1 MKNVE
6 KIVKAILEEVRR
18 DGDKALLKFTR
29 KFDGVSLTTK
39 SLRIPEEVLEESLNR
54 VSVEF
59 KQAVLKV
66 KKNIE
71 VFQRKVLPRSW
82 MMTRQG
88 MTLGEKCTPMESAGL
103 YIPGGKFP
111 YPSTVLMTAVPAQV
125 AGVKRIAMVTPPGNV
140 IHDVLAAAVMC
151 GIKEV
156 YSVGGAQA
164 IAALAYGTETIP
176 MVDMIVGPGNMYVAM
191 AKKLVFGDVGI
202 DSIAGPSEVIIIADD
217 SVRSEYVVSDL
228 MAQAEHSSGAE
239 ALLLT
244 RSKKLAKVAR
254 HKIGRFPNI
263 KIKVVNTMAEII
275 KLVNARAPEHVELL
289 TRQARTLSK
298 SITNAGAIFIGNYSP
313 NAVGDYYA
321 GPSHVLPTGGTARFS
336 SGLSSADFMKR
347 SSIIEYTQ
355 KALNKA
361 APDII
366 AIAEREGL
374 KFHASSVIQR
384 GRT

>member
-1 MKNVE
+1 MENIE
-6 KIVKAILEEVRR
+6 KMVKAILEEVQK

-29 KFDGVSLTTK
+29 VFDGFSLTSKT
-39 SLRIPEEVLEESLNR
+39 LRIPEEVVEESLNR

-59 KQAVLKV
+59 KQAVLKA

-71 VFQRKVLPRSW
+71 VFQRRVLPKSW
-82 MMTRQG
+82 TITRG
-88 MTLGEKCTPMESAGL
+88 GVTLGEKYTPVESAGL

-140 IHDVLAAAVMC
+140 TNDVLATAAIC
-151 GIKEV
+151 GIKEI
-156 YSVGGAQA
+156 YSIGGAQA

-176 MVDMIVGPGNMYVAM
+176 KVDMIVGPGNSYVAM
-191 AKKLVFGDVGI
+191 AKKLVFGIVGI

-228 MAQAEHSSGAE
+228 MAQAEHASGSE
-239 ALLLT
+239 AILLT
-244 RSKKLAKVAR
+244 SSKKLADMVKI
-254 HKIGRFPNI
+254 KIGKFPNV
-263 KIKVVNTMAEII
+263 KIQVLKTMDEII
-275 KLVNARAPEHVELL
+275 ALTNVRAPEHVELL
-289 TRQARTLSK
+289 TRDARTLSK
-298 SITNAGAIFIGNYSP
+298 KITHAGAIFIGPYSP
-313 NAVGDYYA
+313 TAVGDYFA

-336 SGLSSADFMKR
+336 SGLSSADFVKR

-355 KALNKA
+355 KALGKA
-361 APDII
+361 AQSII
-366 AIAEREGL
+366 ALAEREGL

-384 GRT
+384 GKK

>member
-1 MKNVE
+1 MENVE
-6 KIVKAILEEVRR
+6 KMVRAILEEVKK

-29 KFDGVSLTTK
+29 VFDGFSLTQK
-39 SLRIPEEVLEESLNR
+39 SLRIPEEALEESLNR

-71 VFQRKVLPRSW
+71 IFQRRVLPKSW
-82 MMTRQG
+82 SITHG
-88 MTLGEKCTPMESAGL
+88 GVTLGEKYTPVESAGL

-140 IHDVLAAAVMC
+140 THDVLATAAMC
-151 GIKEV
+151 GVKEV
-156 YSVGGAQA
+156 YSIGGAQA

-191 AKKLVFGDVGI
+191 AKKLVYGNVGI

-228 MAQAEHSSGAE
+228 MAQAEHASGSE

-244 RSKKLAKVAR
+244 GSKKLADVVKL
-254 HKIGRFPNI
+254 KIGRFPNV
-263 KIKVVNTMAEII
+263 KIKVIKTMEEII
-275 KLVNARAPEHVELL
+275 ALTNARAPEHVEIL
-289 TRQARTLSK
+289 TRNARTLSK
-298 SITNAGAIFIGNYSP
+298 KITNAGAIFIGYYSP
-313 NAVGDYYA
+313 TAVGDYYA

-336 SGLSSADFMKR
+336 SGLSSADFMKH

-355 KALNKA
+355 KALGKA
-361 APDII
+361 AQDII
-366 AIAEREGL
+366 SLAEREGL

-384 GRT
+384 GKK

>member
-1 MKNVE
+1 MENVE
-6 KIVKAILEEVRR
+6 KMVKAILEEVQK

-29 KFDGVSLTTK
+29 VFDGFSLTSKT
-39 SLRIPEEVLEESLNR
+39 LRIPEEVIEESLNR

-71 VFQRKVLPRSW
+71 VFQRRVLPKSW
-82 MMTRQG
+82 TITRG
-88 MTLGEKCTPMESAGL
+88 GVTLGEKYSPVESAGL

-140 IHDVLAAAVMC
+140 TNDVLATAAMC
-151 GIKEV
+151 GITEI
-156 YSVGGAQA
+156 YSIGGAQA

-176 MVDMIVGPGNMYVAM
+176 KVDMIVGPGNSYVAM
-191 AKKLVFGDVGI
+191 AKKLVFGTVGI

-228 MAQAEHSSGAE
+228 MAQAEHASGSE
-239 ALLLT
+239 AMLLT
-244 RSKKLAKVAR
+244 SSKKLADLVKT
-254 HKIGRFPNI
+254 KIGKFPNV
-263 KIKVVNTMAEII
+263 KIQVLKTMDEII
-275 KLVNARAPEHVELL
+275 ALTNARAPEHVELL
-289 TRQARTLSK
+289 TRDARTLSK
-298 SITNAGAIFIGNYSP
+298 KITQAGAIFIGHYSP
-313 NAVGDYYA
+313 TAVGDYFA

-336 SGLSSADFMKR
+336 SGLSSADFMKH

-355 KALNKA
+355 KALGKA
-361 APDII
+361 AQSII
-366 AIAEREGL
+366 ALAEREGL

-384 GRT
+384 GKK

>member
-1 MKNVE
+1 MENVE
-6 KIVKAILEEVRR
+6 KMVKAILDEVQK

-29 KFDGVSLTTK
+29 VFDGFSLTPKT
-39 SLRIPEEVLEESLNR
+39 LRIPEEALEESLNR

-59 KQAVLKV
+59 KQAVIKI

-71 VFQRKVLPRSW
+71 TFQRKVLPKSW
-82 MMTRQG
+82 SATRRG
-88 MTLGEKCTPMESAGL
+88 VTLGEKYTPMDSVGM

-140 IHDVLAAAVMC
+140 THDVLATAAMC

-156 YSVGGAQA
+156 YSIGGAQA

-176 MVDMIVGPGNMYVAM
+176 MVDMIVGPGNSYVAM
-191 AKKLVFGDVGI
+191 AKKLVFGTVGI

-228 MAQAEHSSGAE
+228 MAQAEHASGAE

-244 RSKKLAKVAR
+244 SSKKLADVVKL
-254 HKIGRFPNI
+254 KIGKFPNV
-263 KIKVVNTMAEII
+263 KIQVFKTMEEII
-275 KLVNARAPEHVELL
+275 SFTNARAPEHVELL
-289 TRQARTLSK
+289 TRDARTLSK
-298 SITNAGAIFIGNYSP
+298 KIIHAGAIFVGYYSP
-313 NAVGDYYA
+313 TAVGDYYA

-355 KALNKA
+355 KALGKA
-361 APDII
+361 AQSII
-366 AIAEREGL
+366 ALAEREGL

-384 GRT
+384 GKK

>member
-1 MKNVE
+1 MENVE
-6 KIVKAILEEVRR
+6 KMVKSIIDEVRK

-29 KFDGVSLTTK
+29 VLDGFSLTSK
-39 SLRIPEEVLEESLNR
+39 SLQIPEEALEESLNR

-71 VFQRKVLPRSW
+71 VFQRKVLPKSW
-82 MMTRQG
+82 TMTRHG
-88 MTLGEKCTPMESAGL
+88 MTLGETYIPMESAGL

-111 YPSTVLMTAVPAQV
+111 YPSTILMTAVPAQV

-140 IHDVLAAAVMC
+140 THDVLATAAMC

-176 MVDMIVGPGNMYVAM
+176 KVDLIVGPGNMYVAM
-191 AKKLVFGDVGI
+191 AKRLVFGDVGI

-217 SVRSEYVVSDL
+217 SVRTEYVVSDL

-239 ALLLT
+239 AILLT
-244 RSKKLAKVAR
+244 SSKKLAEVVKA
-254 HKIGRFPNI
+254 KIGRFPNI
-263 KIKVVNTMAEII
+263 KIKVVDTMAEII
-275 KLVNARAPEHVELL
+275 RLTNAQAPEHVELL
-289 TRQARTLSK
+289 TRNARTLSK

-313 NAVGDYYA
+313 TAVGDYYA

-336 SGLSSADFMKR
+336 SGLSSAVFMKR

-361 APDII
+361 AKDIV

-374 KFHASSVIQR
+374 KYHASSVIQR
-384 GRT
+384 GR

>member
-1 MKNVE
+1 MENIE
-6 KIVKAILEEVRR
+6 KMVKAILDEVQK

-29 KFDGVSLTTK
+29 VFDGFSLTAKT
-39 SLRIPEEVLEESLNR
+39 LRIPEEALEESLNR

-59 KQAVLKV
+59 KQAIIKV

-71 VFQRKVLPRSW
+71 TFQRKVLPKSW
-82 MMTRQG
+82 SITRRG
-88 MTLGEKCTPMESAGL
+88 MTLGEKYTPVASAGL

-111 YPSTVLMTAVPAQV
+111 YPSTVLMTAIPAQV

-140 IHDVLAAAVMC
+140 THDVLATAAMC

-156 YSVGGAQA
+156 YSIGGAQA

-176 MVDMIVGPGNMYVAM
+176 MVDMIVGPGNSYVAM
-191 AKKLVFGDVGI
+191 AKKLVFGTVGI

-228 MAQAEHSSGAE
+228 MAQAEHASGAE

-244 RSKKLAKVAR
+244 TSKKLADIVKE
-254 HKIGRFPNI
+254 KIGKFPN
-263 KIKVVNTMAEII
+263 VNINVCKTMDEII
-275 KLVNARAPEHVELL
+275 ARTNARAPEHVELL
-289 TRQARTLSK
+289 TRDARTLSK
-298 SITNAGAIFIGNYSP
+298 KIINAGAIFIGYYSP
-313 NAVGDYYA
+313 TAVGDYYA

-355 KALNKA
+355 KALGKA
-361 APDII
+361 AQDIVSL
-366 AIAEREGL
+366 AEREGL

-384 GRT
+384 GKK

>member
-1 MKNVE
+1 MENVE
-6 KIVKAILEEVRR
+6 KMVKAILEEVQK

-29 KFDGVSLTTK
+29 VFDGFSLTSKT
-39 SLRIPEEVLEESLNR
+39 LRIPEEVIEESLNR

-71 VFQRKVLPRSW
+71 VFQRRVLPKSW
-82 MMTRQG
+82 TITRG
-88 MTLGEKCTPMESAGL
+88 GVTLGEKYLPVESAGL

-140 IHDVLAAAVMC
+140 TNDVLATAAMC
-151 GIKEV
+151 GITEI

-176 MVDMIVGPGNMYVAM
+176 KVDMIVGPGNSYVAM
-191 AKKLVFGDVGI
+191 AKKLVFGTVGI

-228 MAQAEHSSGAE
+228 MAQAEHASGSE
-239 ALLLT
+239 ALLVT
-244 RSKKLAKVAR
+244 SSKKLADLVKT
-254 HKIGRFPNI
+254 KIGKFPNV
-263 KIKVVNTMAEII
+263 KIQVLKTIDEII
-275 KLVNARAPEHVELL
+275 ALTNARAPEHVELL
-289 TRQARTLSK
+289 TRDARTLSK
-298 SITNAGAIFIGNYSP
+298 KITHAGAIFIGHYSP
-313 NAVGDYYA
+313 TAVGDYFA

-355 KALNKA
+355 KALGKA
-361 APDII
+361 AQSVI
-366 AIAEREGL
+366 ALAEREGL

-384 GRT
+384 GKK

>member
-1 MKNVE
+1 MENIE
-6 KIVKAILEEVRR
+6 KIVKAILEEVQK

-29 KFDGVSLTTK
+29 VFDGFSLTQKT
-39 SLRIPEEVLEESLNR
+39 LRIPEEALQESLNR

-71 VFQRKVLPRSW
+71 TFQRRVLPKSW
-82 MMTRQG
+82 TITKNG
-88 MTLGEKCTPMESAGL
+88 VVLGEKYTPVESAGL
-103 YIPGGKFP
+103 YIPGGRFP
-111 YPSTVLMTAVPAQV
+111 YPSTVLMTAVPAKV

-140 IHDVLAAAVMC
+140 THDVLATATMC
-151 GIKEV
+151 GVTEV
-156 YSVGGAQA
+156 YSIGGAQA

-191 AKKLVFGDVGI
+191 AKKLVYGNVGI

-228 MAQAEHSSGAE
+228 MAQAEHASGSE

-244 RSKKLAKVAR
+244 RSKKLADVVKL
-254 HKIGRFPNI
+254 KIGRFPNV
-263 KIKVVNTMAEII
+263 KIKVIKTMEEII
-275 KLVNARAPEHVELL
+275 AFTNARAPEHVELL
-289 TRQARTLSK
+289 TRDARTLSK
-298 SITNAGAIFIGNYSP
+298 KITNAGAIFIGYYSP
-313 NAVGDYYA
+313 TAVGDYYA

-336 SGLSSADFMKR
+336 SGLSSADFMKH

-355 KALNKA
+355 KALGKA
-361 APDII
+361 AQDII
-366 AIAEREGL
+366 ALAEREGL

-384 GRT
+384 GKK

>member
-1 MKNVE
+1 MENVE
-6 KIVKAILEEVRR
+6 KMVKAILDEVQK

-29 KFDGVSLTTK
+29 VFDGFSLTAKT
-39 SLRIPEEVLEESLNR
+39 LRIPEEVIEESLNR

-71 VFQRKVLPRSW
+71 VFQRRVLPKSW
-82 MMTRQG
+82 TVTRRG
-88 MTLGEKCTPMESAGL
+88 VTLGEKYSPVESTGL

-140 IHDVLAAAVMC
+140 TNDVLATAAMC
-151 GIKEV
+151 GITEI
-156 YSVGGAQA
+156 YSIGGAQA

-176 MVDMIVGPGNMYVAM
+176 KVDMIVGPGNSYVAM
-191 AKKLVFGDVGI
+191 AKKLVFGTVGI

-228 MAQAEHSSGAE
+228 MAQAEHASGSE
-239 ALLLT
+239 AMLLT
-244 RSKKLAKVAR
+244 SSKKLADLVKT
-254 HKIGRFPNI
+254 KIGKFPNV
-263 KIKVVNTMAEII
+263 KIQVLKTMDEII
-275 KLVNARAPEHVELL
+275 ALTNARAPEHVELL
-289 TRQARTLSK
+289 TRDARTLSK
-298 SITNAGAIFIGNYSP
+298 KITQAGAIFIGHYSP
-313 NAVGDYYA
+313 TAVGDYFA

-355 KALNKA
+355 KALGKA
-361 APDII
+361 APSII
-366 AIAEREGL
+366 ALAEREGL

-384 GRT
+384 GKK

>member
-1 MKNVE
+1 MENIE
-6 KIVKAILEEVRR
+6 KMVKAILEEVQK

-29 KFDGVSLTTK
+29 VFDGFSLTSKT
-39 SLRIPEEVLEESLNR
+39 LRIPEEALEESLNR

-59 KQAVLKV
+59 KQAIIKI

-71 VFQRKVLPRSW
+71 TFQGKVLPKSW
-82 MMTRQG
+82 SITRRG
-88 MTLGEKCTPMESAGL
+88 VTLGEKYTPVASAGL

-111 YPSTVLMTAVPAQV
+111 YPSTVLMTAIPAQV
-125 AGVKRIAMVTPPGNV
+125 AGVKRIVMVTPPGNV
-140 IHDVLAAAVMC
+140 THDVLATAAMC

-156 YSVGGAQA
+156 YSIGGAQA

-176 MVDMIVGPGNMYVAM
+176 KVDMIVGPGNSYVAM
-191 AKKLVFGDVGI
+191 AKKLVFGTVGI

-228 MAQAEHSSGAE
+228 MAQAEHASGAE
-239 ALLLT
+239 ALLCT
-244 RSKKLAKVAR
+244 KSKKLADIVK
-254 HKIGRFPNI
+254 HKIGKFPNV
-263 KIKVVNTMAEII
+263 KIQMFKTMDEII
-275 KLVNARAPEHVELL
+275 AFTNARAPEHVELL
-289 TRQARTLSK
+289 TRDARTLSK
-298 SITNAGAIFIGNYSP
+298 KIINAGAIFIGYYSP
-313 NAVGDYYA
+313 TAVGDYYA

-355 KALNKA
+355 KALGKA
-361 APDII
+361 AQNIV
-366 AIAEREGL
+366 ALAEREGL

-384 GRT
+384 GKK